1 MVGPKKVTHGHGLT
15 YAVSHLWRVAKG
27 PPAESGMWWLRR
39 AGQACGQMRVV
50 TSWPDV
56 FPPLLLSHRVLS
68 LLGPSNLKTGK
79 QKLGPETAAP
89 RRKEG
94 AARGVGVVVRCVDEL
109 LSQCLVIVDGKGP
122 FLWCGGRQVD
132 MFRKPVCSA
141 IGVSQGALVA
151 GGGGGAK

>member
-1 MVGPKKVTHGHGLT
+1 MEGSEGSSGRERYVVATASGPGLR
-15 YAVSHLWRVAKG
+15 ADASSHQLAGRL
-27 PPAESGMWWLRR
+27 PP
-39 AGQACGQMRVV
+39 
-50 TSWPDV
+50 
-56 FPPLLLSHRVLS
+56 PPFLLSHRVLS

-122 FLWCGGRQVD
+122 FLWC
-132 MFRKPVCSA
+132 
-141 IGVSQGALVA
+141 A
-151 GGGGGAK
+151 GGGRLICFGNPYVRL

>member
-1 MVGPKKVTHGHGLT
+1 MEGSEGSSGRERYVVATASGPGLR
-15 YAVSHLWRVAKG
+15 ADASSHQL
-27 PPAESGMWWLRR
+27 
-39 AGQACGQMRVV
+39 AGRL
-50 TSWPDV
+50 
-56 FPPLLLSHRVLS
+56 PPLLLSHRVLS

-122 FLWCGGRQVD
+122 FLWC
-132 MFRKPVCSA
+132 
-141 IGVSQGALVA
+141 A
-151 GGGGGAK
+151 GGGRLICFGNPYVRLQELARVCGLLEEEGELSRE

>member
-1 MVGPKKVTHGHGLT
+1 MVGPKKVNAWTWSHV
-15 YAVSHLWRVAKG
+15 YEVSHLWRVAKG

-39 AGQACGQMRVV
+39 AGQACV
-50 TSWPDV
+50 
-56 FPPLLLSHRVLS
+56 LLSHRVLS

-122 FLWCGGRQVD
+122 FLWC
-132 MFRKPVCSA
+132 
-141 IGVSQGALVA
+141 A
-151 GGGGGAK
+151 GGGRLICFGNPYVRL

>member
-1 MVGPKKVTHGHGLT
+1 MVGPKKVNAWTWSHV
-15 YAVSHLWRVAKG
+15 YEVSHLWRVAKG

-39 AGQACGQMRVV
+39 GGQACGQMRVV

-56 FPPLLLSHRVLS
+56 FPPLVLSHRVLS

-122 FLWCGGRQVD
+122 FLWC
-132 MFRKPVCSA
+132 
-141 IGVSQGALVA
+141 A
-151 GGGGGAK
+151 GGGRLICFGNPYVRL

>member
-1 MVGPKKVTHGHGLT
+1 MDQVSRICGISSVEGSEGSSGRERYVVATASGPGLR
-15 YAVSHLWRVAKG
+15 ADASSHQL
-27 PPAESGMWWLRR
+27 
-39 AGQACGQMRVV
+39 AGRL
-50 TSWPDV
+50 
-56 FPPLLLSHRVLS
+56 PPLLLSHRVLS

-122 FLWCGGRQVD
+122 FLWC
-132 MFRKPVCSA
+132 
-141 IGVSQGALVA
+141 A
-151 GGGGGAK
+151 GGGRLICFGNPYVRL